1 MHFLKLLLIQNMITW
16 SGSRSQICSISS
28 KYDKKIVL
36 LHDLC
41 EHQRKILSDKFSI
54 CYQKNEKNPRN
65 ASTKFIY
72 VFLFISFLHQMMLSK
87 EGFTSLHEGRPCV
100 FWGPGQNQ
108 NWRALIDI
116 GIQLHQL
123 EKLISMQTD
132 DGNTY

>member
-41 EHQRKILSDKFSI
+41 EHQRKILSDMFII

-72 VFLFISFLHQMMLSK
+72 VFLFISFMHQMMVRK
-87 EGFTSLHEGRPCV
+87 EGFTSLHLDV
-100 FWGPGQNQ
+100 FSERSLRVKILFTVHQVVHQNTRQ
-108 NWRALIDI
+108 DNPL
-116 GIQLHQL
+116 QQ
-123 EKLISMQTD
+123 KV
-132 DGNTY
+132 